1 MKQRSKLL
9 GITLGDDILDL
20 TSKAKA
26 IKAKINNWD
35 QSKLKVSSQQKKQI
49 RIKKHPLKLEEKTVN
64 HTSSNKLISKIYKEF
79 LQLKVKP
86 NNLDKGHKYIF
97 FPKKTYK
104 WAIGT

>member
-1 MKQRSKLL
+1 M
-9 GITLGDDILDL
+9 
-20 TSKAKA
+20 
-26 IKAKINNWD
+26 
-35 QSKLKVSSQQKKQI
+35 
-49 RIKKHPLKLEEKTVN
+49 N